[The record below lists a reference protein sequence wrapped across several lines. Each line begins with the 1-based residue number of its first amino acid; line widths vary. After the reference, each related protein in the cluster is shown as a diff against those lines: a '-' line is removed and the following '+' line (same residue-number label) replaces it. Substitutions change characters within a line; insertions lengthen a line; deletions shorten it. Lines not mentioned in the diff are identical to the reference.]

1 MLNQLKNKIIS
12 VIEKMLG
19 KNNISTIIIYGS
31 RVTGTNKDNSD
42 FDLFITTYGT
52 HQIIGRIQLDNLLL
66 EYHTIPVAEINNI
79 SPDDIQKNL
88 DRSLYSILTTGEI
101 IYRNDDTYIIDDIIE
116 QLKMTATRKRNKKN
130 SHKNNNIALE
140 WYYKY
145 QNTSNKNP
153 NVKSYIY
160 YNLIESIRRFDSD
173 ENSYDSIPVFKF
185 FELIENEIK
194 RKNYCIE
201 RIPNKEYLNMMK
213 RAIEKENIN
222 DPYIQKLNRNENYQN
237 KEEREFASRE
247 NIKHKMVIIKNAI
260 ERVQSSIG
268 TFYYKYYYY
277 VLLEKIRYL
286 YMLIK
291 EEPPN
296 ILDFDFNRQD
306 EFGNIFLKCIN
317 NSNISSLKEL
327 FAIIL
332 KQDDIDF
339 NNYKIKLNK
348 Q

>member
-12 VIEKMLG
+12 VIEKILG

-31 RVTGTNKDNSD
+31 RVTGTNKKNSD
-42 FDLFITTYGT
+42 IDLYITTYESN
-52 HQIIGRIQLDNLLL
+52 HLIGRIQLDNILL
-66 EYHTIPVAEINNI
+66 EYHTVPVAEINKI

-116 QLKMTATRKRNKKN
+116 QLKMRATRKRNKKS
-130 SHKNNNIALE
+130 SHRNNNLALE
-140 WYYKY
+140 WFYMY
-145 QNTSNKNP
+145 QSINNKNP
-153 NVKSYIY
+153 NIKSYIY

-173 ENSYDSIPVFKF
+173 ENSYDSIPAFKF
-185 FELIENEIK
+185 FELIQNDMK
-194 RKNYCIE
+194 RKSYCLE
-201 RIPNKEYLNMMK
+201 RIPNKEYLSMMK
-213 RAIEKENIN
+213 HAIEIESIN
-222 DPYIQKLNRNENYQN
+222 NPFFQKFSGKENYQSN
-237 KEEREFASRE
+237 EELKIASNE

-260 ERVQSSIG
+260 ERVQSSLG

-291 EEPPN
+291 EESPN

-306 EFGNIFLKCIN
+306 EFGNLFLKCIN
-317 NSNISSLKEL
+317 DLNISSLKEL

-339 NNYKIKLNK
+339 NNYKINLNK
-348 Q
+348 